1 VKRKSKDLIMF
12 QPFEDFLFPP
22 WQSVVLTVGGVI
34 LAILFLAVFVMGT
47 LWSQKKKAEDK
58 WHSAYCWTLAAFLL
72 VLTLVFAAALSF
84 VVEAKLG
91 WQLSLLAGASV
102 VLGAVSLGAG
112 FVMAFS
118 KTSIKYIFL
127 WGTIGLGSFLSILMV
142 GTQAFPLKA

>member
-1 VKRKSKDLIMF
+1 MTKLLNFRRKS
-12 QPFEDFLFPP
+12 E
-22 WQSVVLTVGGVI
+22 
-34 LAILFLAVFVMGT
+34 
-47 LWSQKKKAEDK
+47 KKEAEDK
-58 WHSAYCWTLAAFLL
+58 WHGAYCWTLAAFLL
-72 VLTLVFAAALSF
+72 ALTLVFAAALSF

-102 VLGAVSLGAG
+102 VLGAISLGAG